1 MRMMNSFPKSV
12 LKKYSNKFYRMYIT
26 MTDNKFAVILSS
38 VVDNATV
45 RIQLVVN
52 TPMNAEQLA
61 TYYKCKSLTISDVE
75 VLPA

>member
-1 MRMMNSFPKSV
+1 
-12 LKKYSNKFYRMYIT
+12 
-26 MTDNKFAVILSS
+26 MTNNKFAVILSS